1 MKNRAYEI
9 LMCVAF
15 FATFAMACT
24 GSKPTEAKDA
34 EMYEESEDE
43 EAAEISDG
51 KFRPDTAKI
60 FYDGAYDEGS
70 TFVVISKKELRLNV
84 YATVKGDTTLIA
96 RYPVCLSRVKGQKEK
111 EGDMKTPS
119 CTIDNPFTITEIK
132 DASTWTHDFGDGRGA
147 ILSYGH
153 WFMRLATPHNGIGIH
168 GNTGNEDKMPGRD
181 SEGCIRLTDAGIDH
195 FKQHY
200 AKKGMKVIIKA
211 ENQGRYPFETPAIK
225 SPGKP
230 ISETETK
237 GA

>member
-1 MKNRAYEI
+1 MVVGI
-9 LMCVAF
+9 
-15 FATFAMACT
+15 
-24 GSKPTEAKDA
+24 AK
-34 EMYEESEDE
+34 
-43 EAAEISDG
+43 
-51 KFRPDTAKI
+51 
-60 FYDGAYDEGS
+60 EGS

-153 WFMRLATPHNGIGIH
+153 WFMRLATPHKGIGIH
-168 GNTGNEDKMPGRD
+168 GNTGNESKMPGRD
-181 SEGCIRLTDAGIDH
+181 SEGCIRLTDADIDH

>member
-1 MKNRAYEI
+1 
-9 LMCVAF
+9 
-15 FATFAMACT
+15 
-24 GSKPTEAKDA
+24 
-34 EMYEESEDE
+34 
-43 EAAEISDG
+43 
-51 KFRPDTAKI
+51 
-60 FYDGAYDEGS
+60 
-70 TFVVISKKELRLNV
+70 
-84 YATVKGDTTLIA
+84 

-153 WFMRLATPHNGIGIH
+153 WFMRLATPHKGIGIH

-230 ISETETK
+230 IAETETK